1 MEYLEWM
8 RGLVWGPCLLLA
20 LFGTGILCTIRLGGF
35 QFFRFATW
43 WKATAGEIGTG
54 KKEQLLTSCTALAAT
69 VGTGN
74 IVGVATALSVGGPG
88 AVFWMWVSAFFGMAT
103 AYAEVYLGIRYR
115 KRGKDGLWIAGPFLC
130 LENGLDRGVWGRLY
144 AGFVILASLG
154 MGSMV
159 QANSAVESLE
169 FVWGI
174 HPLLSGLIITA
185 LVGLVIFGGV
195 GRIAGA
201 ASVLVP
207 VSAGLYLFFGG
218 IAVFSQYERIPVAL
232 ALIVKSAVG
241 IESAVG
247 GVAGYTVQ
255 QAIGSGVSRGVF
267 SNEAGLGS
275 LAVLHGNAGEGET
288 PESQGMWAIFEVFF
302 DTIVCCSLT
311 AMILLCVG
319 GEDIFMSGKPAGA
332 AAVAACFSFCFGPAG
347 GWMTAICLVLFAF
360 ATIIA
365 WFYLGRQAVS
375 WLAEKRLAPYLLAG
389 YGFLYLGAVLAGC
402 LGRLEAVWAISDI
415 FNGLM
420 AIPNLAAVAGLLS
433 QVKAPKIKRPLQR

>member
-1 MEYLEWM
+1 MEYLEWI
-8 RGLVWGPCLLLA
+8 RRLVWGPWLFLV

-35 QFFRFATW
+35 QFLRFAVW
-43 WKATAGEIGTG
+43 WKATAGTVGTG
-54 KKEQLLTSCTALAAT
+54 KKGGKEQFLTSCTALAAT

-115 KRGKDGLWIAGPFLC
+115 TRGKDGLWTAGPFLC
-130 LENGLDRGVWGRLY
+130 LENGLGRGGWGRLY

-159 QANSAVESLE
+159 QANSAAESLE
-169 FVWGI
+169 FVWGV
-174 HPLLSGLIITA
+174 HPALSGLIITA
-185 LVGLVIFGGV
+185 FVSLVIFGGV
-195 GRIAGA
+195 GRIASA
-201 ASVLVP
+201 AAVLVP

-218 IAVFSQYERIPVAL
+218 IAVLSRYQQIPEVL
-232 ALIVKSAVG
+232 ELIVKNAVG
-241 IESAVG
+241 LESAVG
-247 GVAGYTVQ
+247 GVAGYTVR
-255 QAIGSGVSRGVF
+255 QAIGNGVARGVF

-275 LAVLHGNAGEGET
+275 LAVLHGSAGEGET
-288 PESQGMWAIFEVFF
+288 PESQGMWAVFEVFF

-319 GEDIFMSGKPAGA
+319 GTDIFTPGNPAGA
-332 AAVAACFSFCFGPAG
+332 AAVAACFSCCFGPAG
-347 GWMTAICLVLFAF
+347 GWLTAICLVLFAF

-365 WFYLGRQAVS
+365 WYYLGRQAVA
-375 WLAEKRLAPYLLAG
+375 WLAGKRLTSYLLAG

-402 LGRLEAVWAISDI
+402 LGRLEAVWALSDI

-420 AIPNLAAVAGLLS
+420 AVPNLAAVTGLLP
-433 QVKAPKIKRPLQR
+433 QVKAPERGR